1 MKKMKRRSRKMKT
14 LKVFIVL
21 MVAGFFVQAQQPL
34 TLTDAISKALENN
47 YSIIIAK
54 GNQQIAE
61 VQNNWGTAGRYPYV
75 NLSLA
80 DNNSYTIPEGDN
92 YTTNRFNGG
101 ASVNWTIFDG
111 FSVRISKTRL
121 EELENM
127 SKNNTA
133 IMVEGTIQSVI
144 LAYYDVLLQKEK
156 LATYQVVLSLS
167 KDRYDQA
174 EHRKEYGAAVTYDV
188 LQAQNAYLSDR
199 AGYLLQE
206 VAFKNSKRNLLYLM
220 AEKEDINYEAVDSF
234 KAVTTDYTIADL
246 QAQMID
252 NNKSLQNQYVNQR
265 LLGNAIASAQSSFS
279 PAFNFAGGVN
289 GTSTRNKMA
298 DIDANWA
305 NSANLYGNLTLSWN
319 LFSGGNRNR
328 AKQIAEIDKEIGGI
342 ELEDM
347 QHDLK
352 NRLANLYEFYL
363 VQRELLTVARE
374 NLEAAELNMQIS
386 QDKFNVGAINS
397 FNFRDVQRI
406 YLQAAQ
412 GELQAI
418 YSFIDAQT
426 SLLRLAGV
434 IVQEY
439 E

>member
-1 MKKMKRRSRKMKT
+1 MKKVK
-14 LKVFIVL
+14 LCIALLLLGVL
-21 MVAGFFVQAQQPL
+21 TQAQQPL
-34 TLTDAISKALENN
+34 TLTEAIAKALENN
-47 YSIIIAK
+47 YDIIIAK

-61 VQNNWGTAGRYPYV
+61 VQNNWGTAGRYPYI
-75 NLSLA
+75 NLNLG
-80 DNNSYTIPEGDN
+80 DNNSYNIPEGDN
-92 YTTNRFNGG
+92 YTTNRITGG

-111 FSVRISKTRL
+111 FSVRINKTRL
-121 EELENM
+121 EELENL
-127 SKNNTA
+127 SQNNTA

-156 LATYQVVLSLS
+156 LATLDEVLSLS

-199 AGYLLQE
+199 AAYLLQE
-206 VAFKNSKRNLLYLM
+206 VAYKNSKRNLLYLM
-220 AEKEDINYEAVDSF
+220 AEKENIDYDPVEKFEAID
-234 KAVTTDYTIADL
+234 TDYVLADL
-246 QAQMID
+246 QAQMLE

-265 LLGNAIASAQSSFS
+265 LLENAIAAAKSNYS
-279 PAFNFAGGVN
+279 PALNFAGGLS
-289 GTSTRNKMA
+289 GTSTRNK
-298 DIDANWA
+298 IDGMEANWT
-305 NSANLYGNLTLSWN
+305 NSAMVYGNLTLSWN

-328 AKQIAEIDKEIGGI
+328 AKQIAEIDREVGAV

-347 QHDLK
+347 QHSL
-352 NRLANLYEFYL
+352 NNSLANLYEFYL

-374 NLEAAELNMQIS
+374 NLEAAKLNMQIS
-386 QDKFNVGAINS
+386 REKFESGAINS
-397 FNFRDVQRI
+397 FNYRDVQRI

-418 YSFIDAQT
+418 YSFINAQT
-426 SLLRLAGV
+426 SLLRMTGV